1 MSSNR
6 DIQIEFDE
14 ETQNYYVSW
23 EPPIAIGLGK
33 TKEEALEDLRE
44 AAHLG
49 VDTLID
55 LKLRDVRWN
64 FNGGAKMKITKLE
77 KRFVNSKK

>member
-44 AAHLG
+44 AAHLARCG
-49 VDTLID
+49 YPDRF
-55 LKLRDVRWN
+55 KAEGRQMGFQRWCKN
-64 FNGGAKMKITKLE
+64 EDN
-77 KRFVNSKK
+77 

>member
-55 LKLRDVRWN
+55 LKLRNVRWN
-64 FNGGAKMKITKLE
+64 FNGGAKMKITKL
-77 KRFVNSKK
+77 KKDL